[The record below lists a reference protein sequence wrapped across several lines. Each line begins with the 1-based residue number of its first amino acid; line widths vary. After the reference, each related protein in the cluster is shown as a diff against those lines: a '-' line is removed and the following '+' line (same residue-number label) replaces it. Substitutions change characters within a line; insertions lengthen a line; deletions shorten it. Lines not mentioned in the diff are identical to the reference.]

1 MLRRFIPKGK
11 GIDDYSAEDI
21 LFFSDTI
28 NGLPRKFLTIT
39 HRKNCLIINWTEY
52 MLLKCL

>member
-28 NGLPRKFLTIT
+28 NGLPRKILNYHTPEELYDNQLDRIYAT
-39 HRKNCLIINWTEY
+39 
-52 MLLKCL
+52 